1 MRPPPTKWPEQKSS
15 SSRFITW
22 SRPHGGFFFA
32 AMSSSDN
39 NVDPLTVRPI
49 FEPESVPHDPVFV
62 AAEVRGAAVGADELR
77 ASAIRQR
84 FAAPPAWQP
93 ELRSDMRLFDPDRPP
108 RIASV
113 LIPLIV
119 REEGVCVLLTERT
132 AHLHD
137 HAGQISFPGG
147 RVEKDDADAIATA
160 LREAYE
166 EIRLP
171 PATVDV
177 IGTLPEYLTATGYK
191 VTPVIG
197 LIERPFLPVLD
208 PFEVSEI
215 FEVPLAFL
223 MDPINHERRIFQ
235 SGEAGGND
243 RTFYAMPYAT
253 PERAADNR
261 RYFIWGATA
270 AILRN
275 LYQFLRAD
283 RGR

>member
-1 MRPPPTKWPEQKSS
+1 
-15 SSRFITW
+15 
-22 SRPHGGFFFA
+22 
-32 AMSSSDN
+32 MSSSDN

-49 FEPESVPHDPVFV
+49 FEPESIPHDPAFA
-62 AAEVRGAAVGADELR
+62 AAEVRGEAVAAAELR
-77 ASAIRQR
+77 VSAIRQR
-84 FAAPPAWQP
+84 FASPPAWQP
-93 ELRSDMRLFDPDRPP
+93 ELRADMRLFDPDRPP

-113 LIPLIV
+113 LIPLMV
-119 REEGVCVLLTERT
+119 REAGVYVLLTERT

-137 HAGQISFPGG
+137 HAGQISLPGG

-160 LREAYE
+160 LREAHE
-166 EIRLP
+166 EIGLP
-171 PATVDV
+171 PAYVDV

-191 VTPVIG
+191 VTAVIG
-197 LIERPFLPVLD
+197 LIERMFSPVLD
-208 PFEVSEI
+208 EFEVSEV

-235 SGEAGGND
+235 MGEAVSD
-243 RTFYAMPYAT
+243 SRTFYAMPYAT
-253 PERAADNR
+253 PDRAAAGR

-283 RGR
+283 RGG